1 VVLEVLRLMP
11 ERVGGVALLDTGYLP
26 KSSGLA
32 GEEEVRK
39 RFNLLQMAQ
48 EKGVRAMAREW
59 VQGMVNPDRL
69 TDQALIERILN
80 MFERKNADIFAK
92 QINALIHRPDG
103 TDVLKSIQ
111 VPTLILCGRQD
122 TWSPPSQ
129 HEAMQ
134 QLTPHATLAVVDAA
148 GHMAPMERPREVADA
163 MLLWLSECALRKA

>member
-1 VVLEVLRLMP
+1 
-11 ERVGGVALLDTGYLP
+11 
-26 KSSGLA
+26 
-32 GEEEVRK
+32 
-39 RFNLLQMAQ
+39 
-48 EKGVRAMAREW
+48 
-59 VQGMVNPDRL
+59 L